1 MRRGNINASSIISV
15 TRAKERLSQIL
26 TELPD
31 DGEVMITGYDKIEA
45 VLIDIEEY
53 SMIME
58 HFMIL
63 KELFDRGYE
72 KPTEIFDNQWQNII

>member
-26 TELPD
+26 TELPE
-31 DGEVMITGYDKIEA
+31 DGEVMITRYGRIEA

-53 SMIME
+53 SLIME
-58 HFMIL
+58 HLMIL

-72 KPTEIFDNQWQNII
+72 KPTEILDNQWQNII